1 MALRRYAVLLAM
13 ALAAPGGSANPF
25 GNLNKSTS
33 AGTQF
38 SASSDLKNEIS
49 SVGSVNGV
57 YDSDGDLLNN
67 PSSSDTQVNWP
78 DAGGH
83 ATMFNYHHAQRSAG
97 SGRPG
102 PPSRREQRG
111 PRAAPVAPPHRF
123 TRAGAPGPAPMNDW
137 LGSERLAST
146 PTGGL
151 YGARTYGPFGESY
164 AQTGSDPRFTG
175 QIAAI
180 ATGSYDFLMR
190 EYSPTQSRWWTPDPA
205 GLAAADPND
214 PQSWNQFAYVAGT
227 PLTAVDPLGLD
238 PCENWTDRQ
247 GNLHSTRTPFIGG
260 GGGGPTSKGCTAH
273 RNPPGGHA
281 HMFATN
287 FDVNGD
293 RPPHAGA
300 RRSAGTGISG
310 PRAGAS
316 TGPAQLQPGG
326 AQAGRAAQPRWGPR
340 PSMDANLQDCQP
352 GGSNPSA
359 PAVPISPQL
368 VLPAGPVCVSA
379 AQINSYLAQ
388 TPLAGQGQAF
398 YDAGQAYGV
407 NPALAVAIAG
417 AESTFGENV
426 DTTWGLRNTWGWG
439 STPAPHRIAQGWT
452 TWQQGIYRVTW
463 QLGRPLYLGGGV
475 RTTSAAIYGAW
486 CQSGDCTG
494 GLATINGVLDHFGVN
509 PASLRF
515 KACAEERQ

>member
-1 MALRRYAVLLAM
+1 MLNSSASFDGHDGDVLMTTGSTDQTGNYVFEVMPNSVGPEVGLQMAYWNTCCGNDTMYSLWSPGGETQRVVLTLYSSDGIDTYAIPVTLAPGASTMIDVGMLRRGGMPDASGNLLP
-13 ALAAPGGSANPF
+13 PGVEDGSAMLEP
-25 GNLNKSTS
+25 
-33 AGTQF
+33 
-38 SASSDLKNEIS
+38 
-49 SVGSVNGV
+49 
-57 YDSDGDLLNN
+57 
-67 PSSSDTQVNWP
+67 
-78 DAGGH
+78 
-83 ATMFNYHHAQRSAG
+83 
-97 SGRPG
+97 
-102 PPSRREQRG
+102 
-111 PRAAPVAPPHRF
+111 
-123 TRAGAPGPAPMNDW
+123 AGA
-137 LGSERLAST
+137 
-146 PTGGL
+146 
-151 YGARTYGPFGESY
+151 
-164 AQTGSDPRFTG
+164 
-175 QIAAI
+175 
-180 ATGSYDFLMR
+180 GSYDFLMR

-260 GGGGPTSKGCTAH
+260 GGGGPIAKGCTV
-273 RNPPGGHA
+273 RLNRPGHHA
-281 HMFATN
+281 HLLATN

-293 RPPHAGA
+293 RRPH
-300 RRSAGTGISG
+300 
-310 PRAGAS
+310 AGAS

-494 GLATINGVLDHFGVN
+494 GLAKINGVLDHFGVN